1 MSNRCS
7 ATCPTSNGSRRPRR
21 CRLPCT
27 GVLSTCHN
35 HAPDCSICLEKNGLT
50 SYVLPCGHAFHKQ
63 CIGTW
68 YTSDRRCP
76 MCRHYDKPKLVK
88 IFYEEGLE
96 PLDHCVMRPLLNHL
110 VENEIL
116 QTDYVGVMQTGEL
129 IQRSGEVIGYLW
141 GDHSHQ
147 VSS

>member
-1 MSNRCS
+1 
-7 ATCPTSNGSRRPRR
+7 
-21 CRLPCT
+21 
-27 GVLSTCHN
+27 
-35 HAPDCSICLEKNGLT
+35 
-50 SYVLPCGHAFHKQ
+50 
-63 CIGTW
+63 
-68 YTSDRRCP
+68 

-96 PLDHCVMRPLLNHL
+96 PFDHSIMRPLLNHL

-116 QTDYVGVMQTGEL
+116 QTDYVGVMQSGEL